1 MVAEI
6 GGNSVSAVARKHNI
20 APSLLFRW
28 KRELGSSGPASPG
41 PTEQPFV
48 RIGLPAPVA
57 GRESTAAP
65 LDRERDGAIEIVLPG
80 DRRVIVGKS
89 VDVVALKRV
98 LCILE
103 GR

>member
-41 PTEQPFV
+41 PTELQ
-48 RIGLPAPVA
+48 RDNQDGNPATIRMIKRLGWA
-57 GRESTAAP
+57 DGGRA
-65 LDRERDGAIEIVLPG
+65 
-80 DRRVIVGKS
+80 
-89 VDVVALKRV
+89 
-98 LCILE
+98 
-103 GR
+103 